1 MLAYLKKSLENVDEN
16 GEKIVSAMFTEDIMG
31 VLDILIIFMKLK
43 EKLGDKSRLY
53 SSYVKFK
60 QDKPEVLAQL

>member
-1 MLAYLKKSLENVDEN
+1 LLVYLKKSLENVDEN
-16 GEKIVSAMFTEDIMG
+16 GEKTVSAMFTDDIMG
-31 VLDILIIFMKLK
+31 VFDILIIFMKLK

-60 QDKPEVLAQL
+60 QDKPELLEQL

>member
-1 MLAYLKKSLENVDEN
+1 MLVYLKKSLENVDEN
-16 GEKIVSAMFTEDIMG
+16 GEKTVSAMFTDDIMG
-31 VLDILIIFMKLK
+31 VFDILIIFMKLK

-60 QDKPEVLAQL
+60 QDKPELLEQL

>member
-1 MLAYLKKSLENVDEN
+1 MLVYLKKSLENVDEN
-16 GEKIVSAMFTEDIMG
+16 GEKTVSAMFTDDIMG
-31 VLDILIIFMKLK
+31 VFDILIIFMKLK

-60 QDKPEVLAQL
+60 LDKPELLEQL